1 MTAAPQPV
9 YGGATVGQLYVSA
22 FKAWPQRMA
31 LVADDVALTYAELE
45 KLCYRIVRAYRAAG
59 LARQDTI
66 AFLVGNRGHALAAM
80 IAAQIAGLKVVTL
93 HPMASEQDHQFVMQ
107 DASVR
112 ALVADASRFLART
125 QALAAHTPAPIVF
138 TLENADVGQAL
149 VQQAA
154 QHDDGEIEA
163 ESDPTSITKLAYSG
177 GTTGRSKGILH
188 SHRTTVTMTGY
199 QLAGYEWPA
208 DIRFLATTPISHAAG
223 SLILPTLLRGGT
235 AYLMEKYSPQA
246 FLAQVKRHRITAT
259 FLVPTQIYGLLD
271 LPARVR
277 ADTESLE
284 LVLYGAAPIAPVRL
298 NQALEAFGQVFGQL
312 YGQAEAPMA
321 ISYLPR
327 ADHDPQRPHLLSSC
341 GKVIPG
347 NRVALLDSQHNEVA
361 VGEVGELCV
370 RGPLVMDGYLNRSD
384 ENEKVFAGQWLHTG
398 DMARRDAQGYLYLVD
413 RAKDMI
419 ISGGFNVYPSE
430 VENCLAQHPA
440 VATSAVIGVPHD
452 KWGEAVTAIV
462 VLREDAHA
470 TEAQIIEYVVA
481 HKGVVNAP
489 KAVVF
494 EAELPLTA
502 LGKVDKKT
510 IRARYWNTQ
519 DRSIA

>member
-1 MTAAPQPV
+1 MTSATMPV

-22 FKAWPQRMA
+22 FKAFPERTA
-31 LVADDVALTYAELE
+31 LVADDVTLTYAELE
-45 KLCYRIVRAYRAAG
+45 KLCYRIVRVYRAAG
-59 LARQDTI
+59 IERQDTI
-66 AFLVGNRGHALAAM
+66 AFLVGNRVHALAAM

-93 HPMASEQDHQFVMQ
+93 HPMASEQDHLFVMQ
-107 DASVR
+107 DANVR
-112 ALVADASRFLART
+112 ALVADASRFLTRT
-125 QALAAHTPAPIVF
+125 QALAAHALAPIVF
-138 TLENADVGQAL
+138 TLENASVGQGL
-149 VQQAA
+149 VELASQQ
-154 QHDDGEIEA
+154 DDQEVAA
-163 ESDPTSITKLAYSG
+163 ESDPASITKLAYSG
-177 GTTGRSKGILH
+177 GTTGRAKGILH

-199 QLAGYEWPA
+199 QLAGYEWP
-208 DIRFLATTPISHAAG
+208 DTIRFLATTPISHAAG

-235 AYLMEKYSPQA
+235 AYLMEKYSPQG
-246 FLAQVKRHRITAT
+246 FLDWVKRYRITTT

-271 LPARVR
+271 LPTRAR
-277 ADTESLE
+277 ADTASLE

-298 NQALEAFGQVFGQL
+298 TQALEAFGQVFGQL

-341 GKVIPG
+341 GKVLPG
-347 NRVALLDSQHNEVA
+347 NRVALLDSQNNEVA
-361 VGEVGELCV
+361 AGEVGELCV
-370 RGPLVMDGYLNRSD
+370 RGPLVMDGYLNRPE
-384 ENEKVFAGQWLHTG
+384 ENEKVFAAQWLHTG
-398 DMARRDAQGYLYLVD
+398 DMARQDAQGYLYLVD

-452 KWGEAVTAIV
+452 KWGEAVTAVV
-462 VLREDAHA
+462 VLREDARVS
-470 TEAQIIEYVVA
+470 EAEIIDYVVA

-489 KAVVF
+489 KAVIF
-494 EAELPLTA
+494 ENELPLTA
-502 LGKVDKKT
+502 LGKVDKKV
-510 IRARYWNTQ
+510 IRSRYWNTQ